1 MIESCVVREGKLSI
15 ACRMSLA
22 AVIVD
27 RLVVLVSVT
36 LLLVSQSVS
45 QYAVCVYDGGGVLG
59 GVLLVIESCV
69 VSEGNYTL

>member
-1 MIESCVVREGKLSI
+1 MWVSVSVGVWGVWMGGGGVLLMIESCVVREGKLYI

-36 LLLVSQSVS
+36 LLLVSQSVRS
-45 QYAVCVYDGGGVLG
+45 VCV
-59 GVLLVIESCV
+59 CV
-69 VSEGNYTL
+69 CV